1 MTTTPRYKDPAAP
14 VDQRVDDL
22 LGRMTLEEKV
32 GQMLQ
37 LDGRKDPHEGLRTY
51 HPGSFLHVIDRTAGE
66 LQQAAGD
73 TRLGIPLLF
82 GIDAI
87 HGHSFWP
94 GATIFPTQLAL
105 ACAWDADLARQVGR
119 ITAREMSTTGLHW
132 TFAPVLCMARDL
144 RWGRIDETFGED
156 ALLIGDLAAAM
167 IDGLQGEGPSDRRG
181 VLACA
186 KHYAGYSETHGGRD
200 ATEADLSRRKMHSTF
215 LPPFRRASRAAT
227 YMVGYQAIDGV
238 PCAANRWLL
247 TEVLRDAWG
256 FEGFT
261 VTDWN
266 NVGALIDKQHV
277 AADIAEAATMA
288 VRAGCDMIMNTPRFY
303 DGALEA
309 VRRGDLDEGLIDQAV
324 RRILRVK
331 VAMGLFEDPRLPQA
345 DRRGEFIATDEHQ
358 AVNLQAARGSIVL
371 VKNDGMLPLAP
382 QALKRLAVIGP
393 NADDPLTQL
402 GDWSL
407 GTGQAGAGNHPRE
420 CITTVLDG
428 LTARLAGEAEV
439 VYARGCN
446 VTDDDTSGIAEAV
459 RAAEAAD
466 AAVVVVGD
474 QLPFIGEARSTATLE
489 LQGAQQALLEAVH
502 ATGTPMIVVLLASKP
517 LAVEWIDDH
526 AAAVLVAFNPGM
538 AGGRA
543 IAEILCGD
551 VNPSGKLPV
560 SFARHVGQQP
570 VYYNQL
576 PGQHGTRYADLTQEP
591 LYRFGAGLSYTTF
604 AYGNLKLA
612 AATIG
617 PGEPVAVT
625 VDVTNTG
632 GRDGVEIVQVYLR
645 DLVTSV
651 TWPLKMLKAYRRVA
665 VQAGRTCTVAF
676 TLDHDALALV
686 DADGR
691 RVVEPGEF
699 ELYVGGSSAHDDLL
713 TARFTVTA

>member
-1 MTTTPRYKDPAAP
+1 MTDTPRYKDPHASL
-14 VDQRVDDL
+14 DQRVDDL
-22 LGRMTLEEKV
+22 LGRMTLDEKV

-37 LDGRKDPHEGLRTY
+37 LDGRKDPQDGLRRY
-51 HPGSFLHVIDRTAGE
+51 HPGSFLHVIDETAGE
-66 LQQAAGD
+66 LQQAAAT

-94 GATIFPTQLAL
+94 GATIFPTQLGL
-105 ACAWDADLARQVGR
+105 ACSWNPELARQVGR

-132 TFAPVLCMARDL
+132 TFAPVLCLARDL
-144 RWGRIDETFGED
+144 RWGRIDESFGED
-156 ALLIGDLAAAM
+156 SLLIGDLAAAM
-167 IDGLQGEGPSDRRG
+167 TDGLQGEGPSDRRG

-200 ATEADLSRRKMHSTF
+200 ATEADLSRRKMHSYF
-215 LPPFRRASRAAT
+215 LPPFRRATHAAT

-238 PCAANRWLL
+238 PCTANRWLL
-247 TEVLRDAWG
+247 TEVLREAWG

-266 NVGALIDKQHV
+266 NVGALIEKQHV

-288 VRAGCDMIMNTPRFY
+288 VTAGCDMIMNTPAFY

-309 VRRGDLDEGLIDQAV
+309 IGRGDLDEALIDQAV

-331 VAMGLFEDPRLPQA
+331 FALGLFEDPRLPDPA
-345 DRRGEFIATDEHQ
+345 RRGEFIATDEHQ
-358 AVNLQAARGSIVL
+358 AVNLQAARESIVL
-371 VKNDGMLPLAP
+371 VRNTGTLPLAP
-382 QALKRLAVIGP
+382 QALKKVAVIGP
-393 NADDPLTQL
+393 NADDPVTQL

-407 GTGQAGAGNHPRE
+407 GTGQAGKGGHPRE

-428 LTARLAGEAEV
+428 LRARLSGEAEV
-439 VYARGCN
+439 VSARGCN
-446 VTDDDTSGIAEAV
+446 VTDDNTSGIDEAV
-459 RAAEAAD
+459 RAAKAAD
-466 AAVVVVGD
+466 VAVVVVGD

-502 ATGTPMIVVLLASKP
+502 ATGTPMVVVLLASKP
-517 LAVEWIDDH
+517 LAVEWIDEH

-538 AGGRA
+538 AGGQA
-543 IAEILCGD
+543 VAEVLCGD
-551 VNPSGKLPV
+551 INPSGKLPI
-560 SFARHVGQQP
+560 SFARHAGQQP

-576 PGQHGTRYADLTQEP
+576 PGQHGTKYADLTQEP
-591 LYRFGAGLSYTTF
+591 LYRFGTGLSYTTF
-604 AYGNLKLA
+604 AYSNLTLHKE
-612 AATIG
+612 TIA
-617 PGEPVAVT
+617 PGEPVAFT
-625 VDVTNTG
+625 VDVANTG
-632 GRDGVEIVQVYLR
+632 DRDGVEIVQVYLR

-665 VQAGRTCTVAF
+665 LRAGRTETVAF

-686 DADGR
+686 DADGQ
-691 RVVEPGEF
+691 RVVEPGDF
-699 ELYVGGSSAHDDLL
+699 ELYVGGASADEDLL
-713 TARFTVTA
+713 TARFTVGG